1 MKLETAITDLTND
14 TITFLGE
21 GTSAVAYRSI
31 SNPAIVYLA
40 THIDD
45 LVRPLYHSIDRN
57 KYKHIPRLDRLFDTK
72 HVDYIDKFN
81 RIDNRQYTVWSTDYN
96 PIAYPNT
103 EAAHINAVLEHEW
116 FIFDRLYFYDRK
128 NPLDNTKFYTIAR
141 MFIDYLYDN
150 RLVPQSIIDTLNE
163 IYIKALL
170 QRPTFKFEFQC
181 YNLGIDTA
189 TGELILRDS
198 IVFTDMPIYQRW
210 TFQAL

>member
-1 MKLETAITDLTND
+1 MNLETVIRYNTND
-14 TITFLGE
+14 SITFLGE
-21 GTSAVAYRSI
+21 GTSAVAYRSV
-31 SNPAIVYLA
+31 SNPALVYLA

-45 LVRPLYHSIDRN
+45 LVRPVYHSIDRT
-57 KYKHIPRLDRLFDTK
+57 KYKHIPRLDRLFSTD
-72 HVDYIDKFN
+72 VVEYINKFN
-81 RIDNRQYTVWSTDYN
+81 QIEKHEYIVWSTDYN

-116 FIFDRLYFYDRK
+116 FIFDRLYFYDRE
-128 NPLDNTKFYTIAR
+128 NPLDQSKFYTIAR

-150 RLVPQSIIDTLNE
+150 RLVPQSIIDSLNE
-163 IYIKALL
+163 IYTRALL
-170 QRPTFKFEFQC
+170 HRPTFKFEFQC

-210 TFQAL
+210 TFQSL